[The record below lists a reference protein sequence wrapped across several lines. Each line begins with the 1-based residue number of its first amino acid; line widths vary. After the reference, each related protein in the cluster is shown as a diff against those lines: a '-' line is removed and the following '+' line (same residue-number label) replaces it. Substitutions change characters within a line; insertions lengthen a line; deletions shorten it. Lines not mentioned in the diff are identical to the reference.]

1 MPVGTGRKSSDDAG
15 IHTYPALT
23 KMELSQMLPF
33 SFSER
38 DLDLIQLEELY
49 GASGYAD
56 WLACKVGL
64 HSSRFVSAHHS
75 VSATVNGA
83 SGETDLLVYFE
94 KAGAR
99 TAVLVEDK
107 ISAAFTHRQAERY
120 MERGQDLVM
129 RGEAEAFTTV
139 LVAPRMYLSSV
150 PATDPWQNKISVEEI
165 ASWFEGQAGH
175 HFRWRFQA
183 LNAVLQKLARNLSAS
198 SEDAARFSLALSNYL
213 LAMHA
218 PNLWHNPGKDRTGPI
233 IRFPGSSA
241 KKMLWWKVATNQMTL
256 QLMDEYQGLAQRI
269 KLPVG
274 IDLEPA
280 HEHGRKCDY
289 LVGPVPPVEFAEPFE
304 AQVSTVEEALDTARK
319 LISVV
324 PRLEAMLNSK

>member
-1 MPVGTGRKSSDDAG
+1 M
-15 IHTYPALT
+15 I
-23 KMELSQMLPF
+23 PF

-49 GASGYAD
+49 AANGYAD
-56 WLACKVGL
+56 WLAGNVGL
-64 HSSRFVSAHHS
+64 HSARFISAQHS
-75 VSATVNGA
+75 VSATVNGF
-83 SGETDLLVYFE
+83 SGETDLLVFFE
-94 KAGAR
+94 KAGSR

-120 MERGQDLVM
+120 MERGQDLVR

-139 LVAPRMYLSSV
+139 LVAPRLYLSSV

-165 ASWFEGQAGH
+165 ASWFEGQTGH

-183 LNAVLQKLARNLSAS
+183 LNDVLQKLTRNLSAS
-198 SEDAARFSLALSNYL
+198 SEDAAQFSLALSQYL
-213 LAMHA
+213 LTTHA
-218 PNLWHNPGKDRTGPI
+218 PNLCHNPGRDRTGPI

-256 QLMDEYQGLAQRI
+256 QLMGEYQGLAERI
-269 KLPVG
+269 ELPIG

-280 HEHGRKCDY
+280 QEHGRKCDY
-289 LVGPVPPVEFAEPFE
+289 LVGPVPPIEFAQPFE

-319 LISVV
+319 LISIV
-324 PRLEAMLNSK
+324 PRLEAILAR

>member
-1 MPVGTGRKSSDDAG
+1 
-15 IHTYPALT
+15 
-23 KMELSQMLPF
+23 MLPF
-33 SFSER
+33 CFSER

-49 GASGYAD
+49 AANGYAD
-56 WLACKVGL
+56 WLAGKVGL
-64 HSSRFVSAHHS
+64 DSSRFLSAHHS

-83 SGETDLLVYFE
+83 SGETDLLVFFE
-94 KAGAR
+94 NAGTK

-120 MERGQDLVM
+120 LERGQDLVL
-129 RGEAEAFTTV
+129 RGEADAFTTV
-139 LVAPRMYLSSV
+139 LVAPRLYLSSIQ
-150 PATDPWQNKISVEEI
+150 TIDPWQNKISVEEI
-165 ASWFEGQAGH
+165 ASWFEGQSGP

-183 LNAVLQKLARNLSAS
+183 LNAVLQKLTRNLSAS
-198 SEDAARFSLALSNYL
+198 SEDAAKFSLALSQYL
-213 LAMHA
+213 LTMHA

-256 QLMDEYQGLAQRI
+256 QLMDEYQGLAQRLE
-269 KLPVG
+269 LPVG

-289 LVGPVPPVEFAEPFE
+289 LVGPAPPVEFTEPFE
-304 AQVSTVEEALDTARK
+304 AQVPTVEDALDTARK

-324 PRLEAMLNSK
+324 PRLESILGK